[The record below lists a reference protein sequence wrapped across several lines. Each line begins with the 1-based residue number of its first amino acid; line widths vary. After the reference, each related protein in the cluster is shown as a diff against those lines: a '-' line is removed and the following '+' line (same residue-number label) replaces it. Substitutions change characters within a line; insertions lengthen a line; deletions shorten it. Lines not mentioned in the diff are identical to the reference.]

1 LPEELA
7 QLAGDGRPSE
17 GAPKEEREYRID
29 GAVGRKRAAAGRSA
43 GKGAGIPLGAPTT
56 RRSPVRAPKNVIDV
70 YWRPQESGSDT
81 MLNILYIERKNK
93 RERKS
98 GSVNT
103 QWTTLYCVV
112 ID

>member
-7 QLAGDGRPSE
+7 ARLAGDGQPLE

-29 GAVGRKRAAAGRSA
+29 GAVGRKRAAAGWSA
-43 GKGAGIPLGAPTT
+43 EEEAGVPLFGGHKKG
-56 RRSPVRAPKNVIDV
+56 
-70 YWRPQESGSDT
+70 GSDT

-93 RERKS
+93 RES

-112 ID
+112 IIDIYEYNSLLI